1 METIEKI
8 NDIGRDNSY
17 IEEMIKV
24 LDLSIADRKRA
35 YKLELAFE
43 NDLGFYS
50 KNIANIA
57 AELDRFKAEKAMRQ
71 MQLMENNKILL
82 TMLTLEVTRNKYRL
96 N

>member
-1 METIEKI
+1 METTEKI
-8 NDIGRDNSY
+8 NDIGRDNRY

-24 LDLSIADRKRA
+24 YDLSIAANKKA

-43 NDLGFYS
+43 KDLGFYS
-50 KNIANIA
+50 KNIENIA
-57 AELDRFKAEKAMRQ
+57 AELDRLKAEKAMRQ

>member
-1 METIEKI
+1 METTEKI
-8 NDIGRDNSY
+8 NDIGRDNRY

-24 LDLSIADRKRA
+24 YDLSIADRKRA

-43 NDLGFYS
+43 KDLGLYS
-50 KNIANIA
+50 KNIENIA
-57 AELDRFKAEKAMRQ
+57 AELDRLKAEKAMRQ

-82 TMLTLEVTRNKYRL
+82 TMLTLEVTRDKYRL